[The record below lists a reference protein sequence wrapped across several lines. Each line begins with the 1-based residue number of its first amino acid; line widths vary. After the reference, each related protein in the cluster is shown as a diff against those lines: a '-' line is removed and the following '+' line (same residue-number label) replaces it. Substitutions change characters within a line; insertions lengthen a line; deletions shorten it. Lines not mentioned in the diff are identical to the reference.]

1 MNNNVEK
8 YWLFSKCK
16 CQFRFSVT
24 SRFASDKKEL
34 LCWQKLSEQYR
45 SMWSWS
51 VPGDHFVFNQIKDLS
66 VISNKELSNKFAVLK
81 IDITQVD
88 QLFLHKLLI

>member
-1 MNNNVEK
+1 
-8 YWLFSKCK
+8 
-16 CQFRFSVT
+16 
-24 SRFASDKKEL
+24 
-34 LCWQKLSEQYR
+34 
-45 SMWSWS
+45 MWSWT
-51 VPGDHFVFNQIKDLS
+51 VPGDYFVFNQIKDFS